1 MIRSAKREDGPKIV
15 KLLMVILKDMELPF
29 VKKYGE
35 AETTKILL
43 KAMEDPTYR
52 YSYTRGIV
60 KEINGEVAGL
70 LFGYKSEDEPTID
83 DGWQRVLRRS
93 GMDIEDCLYNGEET
107 FPGEWYLD
115 SISVDP
121 AFRGKGIGAELIEA
135 IPMLAEKEGKS
146 LIGLSVDEVNPDAKR
161 LYERMGFKVVGERMI
176 SNHRYEHMQKTI

>member
-1 MIRSAKREDGPKIV
+1 MIRLAKREDGPKIV
-15 KLLMVILKDMELPF
+15 KLLMVIFKDMELPF
-29 VKKYGE
+29 VDKYGE
-35 AETTKILL
+35 AKTTAVVL

-52 YSYTRGIV
+52 YSYSHGVV
-60 KEINGEVAGL
+60 KEIDGEVAGI
-70 LFGYKSEDEPTID
+70 LFGYNAEDEPTID
-83 DGWQRVLRRS
+83 DGFQRVLA
-93 GMDIEDCLYNGEET
+93 GFGIDEGEQLFGEEET

-135 IPMLAEKEGKS
+135 IPLLAEKEGKS
-146 LIGLSVDEVNPDAKR
+146 LIGLSVDEVNPKAKR